1 MSESEKKKRGLYRK
15 NRDKWIFTQSVIIA
29 VVTIAIII
37 SSIVSY
43 QLNKTYYIGYKES
56 GHIDYNV
63 FLKEN
68 EFYDSAYLEKDQSY
82 VASLIDKIV
91 TAKDASAVSVL
102 SQVFGASVE

>member
-1 MSESEKKKRGLYRK
+1 MPSTHLPFI
-15 NRDKWIFTQSVIIA
+15 NIA
-29 VVTIAIII
+29 LDAFGILISALVTH
-37 SSIVSY
+37 
-43 QLNKTYYIGYKES
+43 QLNETYYIEYRES

-63 FLKEN
+63 FLKDN
-68 EFYDSAYLEKDQSY
+68 DFYDSTYLEKDQSY

>member
-43 QLNKTYYIGYKES
+43 QLNKTY
-56 GHIDYNV
+56 
-63 FLKEN
+63 
-68 EFYDSAYLEKDQSY
+68 
-82 VASLIDKIV
+82 
-91 TAKDASAVSVL
+91 
-102 SQVFGASVE
+102 